1 MKIHPIQTG
10 TVRIKTNQ
18 RQGKGRGLI
27 RQLNMFLDSNWTE
40 PLPIY
45 AWVIEHPEGIIVVD
59 TGDTAKTMEPGYF
72 PRWHPYYKFGAK
84 MDLKPKQEIG
94 PQLQKLGYQTSDIK
108 KVILTHFHTDHAG
121 GLHHF
126 PDSEIFVNAQEYE
139 KASGIMGRLRGY
151 LPHRWPEWLDPNF
164 ISFEPI
170 PVGPFEQS
178 YKVTEE
184 GDVIVIPTPGH
195 TLNHISV
202 IVKGEEFDYF
212 LAGDTSYAQQFLLD
226 ERVDGV
232 SPNDE
237 ISLKSIKKIIEYGQN
252 YPMIYLPSH
261 DPESRKRLENEIFLF
276 DRKYHEVEVG

>member
-1 MKIHPIQTG
+1 
-10 TVRIKTNQ
+10 
-18 RQGKGRGLI
+18 
-27 RQLNMFLDSNWTE
+27 
-40 PLPIY
+40 
-45 AWVIEHPEGIIVVD
+45 
-59 TGDTAKTMEPGYF
+59 
-72 PRWHPYYKFGAK
+72 
-84 MDLKPKQEIG
+84 
-94 PQLQKLGYQTSDIK
+94 
-108 KVILTHFHTDHAG
+108 
-121 GLHHF
+121 
-126 PDSEIFVNAQEYE
+126 
-139 KASGIMGRLRGY
+139 MGRLRGY

>member
-108 KVILTHFHTDHAG
+108 KLIFILIMPEDCI
-121 GLHHF
+121 
-126 PDSEIFVNAQEYE
+126 IF
-139 KASGIMGRLRGY
+139 L
-151 LPHRWPEWLDPNF
+151 
-164 ISFEPI
+164 
-170 PVGPFEQS
+170 
-178 YKVTEE
+178 
-184 GDVIVIPTPGH
+184 
-195 TLNHISV
+195 
-202 IVKGEEFDYF
+202 IVK
-212 LAGDTSYAQQFLLD
+212 FLLM
-226 ERVDGV
+226 RK
-232 SPNDE
+232 NT
-237 ISLKSIKKIIEYGQN
+237 KKPVASWG
-252 YPMIYLPSH
+252 
-261 DPESRKRLENEIFLF
+261 D
-276 DRKYHEVEVG
+276 